1 MTLPEI
7 ILDFLRS
14 LFSFDSAHPL
24 LFTQFYFWAFF
35 ALVFAVFS
43 LFHSKAL
50 LRNAYLFFVSLFFYY
65 KTSGVFLLLLLFVV
79 TYNFFA
85 ARWVHRARPR
95 WKTFWVVLSVVV
107 DLGIL
112 AYFKYAYF
120 LADFVNELFGLSIEV
135 HDVLGE
141 LGNILTGTQAFR
153 VDAIILPVG
162 ISFFTFQAISY
173 VVDVRRGK
181 VAPLRNF
188 LEFGFF
194 LTFFPQL
201 VAGPIVRAPEFF
213 PQLRRPWNLSRRWF
227 GIAVFWIMNGLV
239 KKLVLADYLAVNL
252 SDRVFENPLLYTGF
266 ENLSALFCYSLQVYA
281 DFSGYTDIATGV
293 AMLMGFH
300 LPQNFNSPYKAEN
313 AQQFWRRWHMSLSRW
328 LRDYLYI
335 PLGGNRNATAGTYII
350 IFAVAVIGSFLSG
363 SWWVALAVAVLTAL
377 VLLYGWRRPDHR
389 KFLRTQVNS
398 MDTML
403 LGGLWH
409 GASWNFM
416 IWGGLNGLG
425 QIIYKF
431 WAQWTRPVQAA
442 VICGVCALC
451 YGFSRFTPAPVWNLF
466 FVWTLIL
473 SMGTLVR
480 LGYYLATRNNRFLH
494 PSGVRNDKEAGVR
507 NDKEAGVR
515 NENSSVVSKNSVP
528 FLPKNGAPVISKNSA
543 PVIPS
548 EAKEST
554 FASAVANYWAV
565 FQTFVFITFTRLF
578 FRSGSNLDPA
588 LANEEAWNTAK
599 DMVTQIGSAWDL
611 SKVPAMAWQHRG
623 VLLVFFIGM
632 LIHWLPER
640 WKRRYR
646 LLFASLPLPFM
657 AIAVVLIVFVVYQF
671 ITSDLQSFIYFQF

>member
-1 MTLPEI
+1 MTFPDVIRE
-7 ILDFLRS
+7 FLQA

-35 ALVFAVFS
+35 ALVFAGFS
-43 LFHSKAL
+43 LIHSKPV

-85 ARWVHRARPR
+85 ARALRRARPA

-107 DLGIL
+107 DLGVL

-120 LADFVNELFGLSIEV
+120 LADFLNDLFGLSIQV
-135 HDVLGE
+135 RDVLGE
-141 LGNILTGTQAFR
+141 LGNALTGTTAFR

-173 VVDVRRGK
+173 IMDVKRGK
-181 VAPLRNF
+181 IEPLRKF
-188 LEFGFF
+188 LDFGFF

-213 PQLRRPWNLSRRWF
+213 PQLYKPYNLSRRWF
-227 GIAVFWIMNGLV
+227 GIAVFWILNGLI

-266 ENLSALFCYSLQVYA
+266 ENLAALFCYSLQVYA

-293 AMLMGFH
+293 AMLMGFY
-300 LPQNFNSPYKAEN
+300 LPKNFNSPYKAEN

-335 PLGGNRNATAGTYII
+335 PLGGNRNATWGTYII
-350 IFAVAVIGSFLSG
+350 IIAVAVIGSFLSG
-363 SWWVALAVAVLTAL
+363 SWWVAFAVAVISLL
-377 VLLYGWRRPDHR
+377 ILLYGWLRPDKR

-416 IWGGLNGLG
+416 IWGGLNGIG
-425 QIIYKF
+425 MIIYKF
-431 WAQWTRPVQAA
+431 WAGWSIALKTA
-442 VICGVCALC
+442 VIWGVFALC
-451 YGFSRFTPAPVWNLF
+451 LALSRLTPAPVWNLF
-466 FVWTLIL
+466 TVWTLVL
-473 SMGTLVR
+473 AVGTLVR
-480 LGYYLATRNNRFLH
+480 FAFSHSRLD
-494 PSGVRNDKEAGVR
+494 PD
-507 NDKEAGVR
+507 
-515 NENSSVVSKNSVP
+515 SKAA
-528 FLPKNGAPVISKNSA
+528 KWISNA
-543 PVIPS
+543 
-548 EAKEST
+548 
-554 FASAVANYWAV
+554 WAV

-588 LANEEAWNTAK
+588 LANEQAWNTAK
-599 DMVTQIGSAWDL
+599 NMVNQIGSAWNL
-611 SKVPAMAWQHRG
+611 SIVPRVAWQHRA
-623 VLLVFFIGM
+623 VLIVFAAGL
-632 LIHWLPER
+632 LIHWIPEKA
-640 WKRRYR
+640 KRRYR
-646 LLFASLPLPFM
+646 IRFATLPLPLM
-657 AIAVVLIVFVVYQF
+657 ALVVFLAVFFVYQF
-671 ITSDLQSFIYFQF
+671 ITADLQSFIYFQF